1 MCGCLNVSKKNARG
15 NDRVNRSK
23 SLVLASF
30 MEKEEKRKSTTVKCG
45 KQVRLLDNQAFGNWI
60 WNTDAGGVG
69 HWQM

>member
-30 MEKEEKRKSTTVKCG
+30 MEKKRKTKKYDG
-45 KQVRLLDNQAFGNWI
+45 KVRQASALTGQSSIRQLDME
-60 WNTDAGGVG
+60 
-69 HWQM
+69 H

>member
-1 MCGCLNVSKKNARG
+1 MRAEMTESIEANRLYWRALWKK
-15 NDRVNRSK
+15 K
-23 SLVLASF
+23 
-30 MEKEEKRKSTTVKCG
+30 EKRKSTTVKCG